1 MIRALS
7 RPRHRDERQV
17 FIKFDS
23 WHVLELPLILEA
35 FPDVPWIFLYR
46 DPVEIMVSQH
56 RQRGTQMI
64 PGLVDPR
71 LFGLDPAAVA
81 QMLPE
86 EYCARVLARISMA
99 AAMHAQ
105 SGFGRLIN
113 FTQLPAVMWE
123 SLGEFFGVEWTQDD
137 RARMQ
142 RASLAD
148 AKSPGLPHTDD
159 GAVKQR
165 EASDE
170 IHHLSPT
177 RCAAARALR
186 APRIDPV
193 SPQADGAESAS
204 ALASSASSSSRSQS
218 FTTQSITR

>member
-7 RPRHRDERQV
+7 RPRHRDERHL

-23 WHVLELPLILEA
+23 WHLLELPLIREA

-56 RQRGTQMI
+56 RMRGTQMI
-64 PGLVDPR
+64 PGIVDPR

-99 AAMHAQ
+99 AAMHAP
-105 SGFGRLIN
+105 SGHGRLIN
-113 FTQLPAVMWE
+113 FTELPAVMGE
-123 SLGEFFGVEWTQDD
+123 SLGEFFDIEWTQDD

-142 RASLAD
+142 RASLAN
-148 AKSPGLPHTDD
+148 AKSPALSHTDD
-159 GAVKQR
+159 RAAKQR
-165 EASDE
+165 EASAE
-170 IHHLSPT
+170 IH
-177 RCAAARALR
+177 RFADALVR
-186 APRIDPV
+186 EPYERLESIRLA
-193 SPQADGAESAS
+193 QADGAAS
-204 ALASSASSSSRSQS
+204 ALAASASSSSRNQS